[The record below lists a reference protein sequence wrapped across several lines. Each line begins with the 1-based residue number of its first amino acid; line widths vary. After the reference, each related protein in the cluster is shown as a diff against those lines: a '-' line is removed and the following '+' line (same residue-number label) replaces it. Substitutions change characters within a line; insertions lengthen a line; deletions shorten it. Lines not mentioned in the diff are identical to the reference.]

1 MYALL
6 KFAHILAVI
15 LFLGN
20 VITGLF
26 WKAHADRTK
35 DPRIIGHTMEG
46 IIRSDRLFTMP
57 GVLFIIASGVVAAIR
72 VGLPLLGTPW
82 ILWSIVLFSLSG
94 LAFGF
99 AVAPLQKKIAAMTV
113 GKNADDFDWKL
124 YRSDSLR
131 WEVWGVF
138 ATVTPLLAAALMVL
152 KPHW

>member
-26 WKAHADRTK
+26 WKLHADRTK

-57 GVLFIIASGVVAAIR
+57 GVLFIIASGVAAAIR

-82 ILWSIVLFSLSG
+82 IFWSIVLFSLSG
-94 LAFGF
+94 LAFWF

-113 GKNADDFDWKL
+113 GKTADDFDWKR
-124 YRSDSLR
+124 YRADSLR
-131 WEVWGVF
+131 WELWGAF
-138 ATVTPLLAAALMVL
+138 ATLTPLLAAALMVL
-152 KPHW
+152 KPH